1 MRNRSVNIISLG
13 CPRNLV
19 DSEVILGLLK
29 KANFRISENI
39 EGTDTVIVNTCAFI
53 EDAKKE
59 SIDVI
64 LQLADLKKQNK
75 ISHII
80 VSGCLSQ
87 RYKDVLGDEM
97 KEVDGF
103 IGVGDIKNIVDTIN
117 TLSSKKKTV
126 NITKQPKFLY
136 DHTDPR
142 LFITPR
148 HYAYVKIQEGCIN
161 RCSYCVIPDLRG
173 GYRSRSL
180 DSVVKETEAL
190 LNKKNPVVS
199 EINLIG
205 QDTTLYGIDLYKKK
219 MLAELLKKL
228 SKLPKKEAWIRLL
241 YTHPAHFTDELITVL
256 KEFPVCKYVDLPIQH
271 IDDGILKKMNR
282 GIASS
287 GIKNI
292 IKKLR
297 DNIPHVTLRTSVIV
311 GFPQETEEQ
320 FEKLLDFI
328 KETRFEHLGAFVY
341 SREEGTPA
349 YSFKGQL
356 PESVKQERLD
366 RIMKAQQH
374 VSSQKNKEFL
384 NKTIRV
390 LIDKKAPKEDNLFL
404 ARTEGDA
411 PEVDGGVYV
420 RGENLAVG
428 SFVNVK
434 VIDTFEYDLVGE
446 VAS

>member
-1 MRNRSVNIISLG
+1 
-13 CPRNLV
+13 
-19 DSEVILGLLK
+19 
-29 KANFRISENI
+29 
-39 EGTDTVIVNTCAFI
+39 
-53 EDAKKE
+53 
-59 SIDVI
+59 
-64 LQLADLKKQNK
+64 
-75 ISHII
+75 
-80 VSGCLSQ
+80 
-87 RYKDVLGDEM
+87 
-97 KEVDGF
+97 
-103 IGVGDIKNIVDTIN
+103 
-117 TLSSKKKTV
+117 
-126 NITKQPKFLY
+126 LY